1 MDKDFK
7 AIWLSINV
15 FSVYMVLM
23 GLVLLL
29 VPKQILP
36 VFDLPTEGEIWI
48 RLLGFVLL
56 CSSIYYLGAARL
68 KFIPFAKWSVYTRAA
83 APVLVI
89 ILIVLRIAP
98 IQIVSFGIIDG
109 LGSLW
114 TYLMLKKA
122 GIYDK

>member
-15 FSVYMVLM
+15 FSCYVVVMGIVLM
-23 GLVLLL
+23 L

-36 VFDLPTEGEIWI
+36 IFDLPTEGEIWI

-89 ILIVLRIAP
+89 ILIVLKIAP
-98 IQIVSFGIIDG
+98 IQIISFGIIDG
-109 LGSLW
+109 LGALW
-114 TYLMLKKA
+114 TWLALKKHA
-122 GIYDK
+122 NSTK